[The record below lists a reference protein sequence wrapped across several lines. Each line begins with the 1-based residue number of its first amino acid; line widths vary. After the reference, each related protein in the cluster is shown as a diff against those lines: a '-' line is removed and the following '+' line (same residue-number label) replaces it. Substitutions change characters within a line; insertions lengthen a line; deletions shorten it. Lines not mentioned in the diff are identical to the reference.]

1 MTWPFVKPA
10 FGYSTLSRFESDRRR
25 PSTSTSRRVERG
37 TNRSLPRERAGQSFG
52 MDPNSLV
59 LQYLSEA
66 HATETALVTNL
77 RAHIAMTTAGTYK
90 KVLERHLK
98 ETQAQVENI
107 DKRRGE

>member
-1 MTWPFVKPA
+1 M
-10 FGYSTLSRFESDRRR
+10 TLSRFDRDRRR

-37 TNRSLPRERAGQSFG
+37 TGRSLPPVGLGQSSG

-77 RAHIAMTTAGTYK
+77 RAHSAMTTDASYK
-90 KVLERHLK
+90 KLLERHLK
-98 ETQAQVENI
+98 ETEQHAKNVE
-107 DKRRGE
+107 KRR